1 MSDGSPAVSAPASA
15 THAATAA
22 YARIYEEQQPRLVA
36 YARSLTRN
44 AWTAED
50 LVAEA
55 HFRVWRRL
63 AAGHEIDNVPAYL
76 MTTVRHLAIAAGS
89 AVRETPRD
97 PHGEERVEVVEQRNG
112 HGGDPAEQ
120 VSSVDLVVRVLGQL
134 PERWVKALW
143 LAEAEGQPL
152 AAIGPQLGTKEGAT
166 AVLLHRAREG
176 MRQAFLRAQTGAPDD
191 PACQVHW
198 ARMPAYVRGAATAK
212 QSERLLG
219 HVDACDD
226 CRARLAALM
235 SANDRLPAIVGP
247 ALLVFVV
254 GGAGKFLLAFTAG
267 SAGAATAAGGHG
279 GLLHGV
285 RQAAVGGSKAQAAV
299 AAGAV
304 VAGAAVLLLVLG
316 PADAG
321 QVPARRTPVADA
333 PVVQAPVAEAP
344 VGPPSTAARNGG
356 PKKDDTSG
364 RGAGVQGS
372 QQVRT
377 NDTDRTATS
386 VPEPRDT
393 AEPTPAPG
401 GDTAGGKTDDTP
413 PPPRTTPKGTDPAP
427 PKTGGS
433 DDAPKAPPSPPE
445 QSPEPP
451 APTEQPP
458 TYPAPPTEAPPET
471 PAPPTDDTPETPAP
485 PTEETPETPA
495 PPTEGTPETPAPPTE
510 GTPET
515 PAPPTDEN
523 PETPAPPTDENPE
536 TPAPPTEGT
545 PETPAPPTH
554 ESPETPA
561 PPTDETPETPGAPSD
576 HTPEPESP
584 SAPSSE
590 PETPTPADP
599 EPVEDPAPATGD
611 TGTPPVTPPAQDPSP
626 TPPGQTGCPGPHD
639 R

>member
-1 MSDGSPAVSAPASA
+1 MSDGSTAVSAPASA
-15 THAATAA
+15 SPAATAA

-97 PHGEERVEVVEQRNG
+97 PHGEERVETDA
-112 HGGDPAEQ
+112 HPHTDDPAER

-176 MRQAFLRAQTGAPDD
+176 MRQAFLRTQTGAPDD
-191 PACQVHW
+191 PACQVYW

-235 SANDRLPAIVGP
+235 SANDRLPALVGP
-247 ALLVFVV
+247 ALLVFAV
-254 GGAGKFLLAFTAG
+254 GGAGKFLLALTAG
-267 SAGAATAAGGHG
+267 PAGAATAAGGHG

-285 RQAAVGGSKAQAAV
+285 RQVAVGGSKTQVAAV
-299 AAGAV
+299 AGAV
-304 VAGAAVLLLVLG
+304 VAGAAALLLVLG
-316 PADAG
+316 PADTG
-321 QVPARRTPVADA
+321 RIPAQRTPVADA
-333 PVVQAPVAEAP
+333 PAAQVPVAGTPA
-344 VGPPSTAARNGG
+344 GPPSKGPRNEA
-356 PKKDDTSG
+356 PKKGGTPAHA
-364 RGAGVQGS
+364 AGVQGS
-372 QQVRT
+372 QRA
-377 NDTDRTATS
+377 RTAGTGS
-386 VPEPRDT
+386 TAPAVPKPHD
-393 AEPTPAPG
+393 ADGPTPAPRG
-401 GDTAGGKTDDTP
+401 NTPGSSTTDTP
-413 PPPRTTPKGTDPAP
+413 PPTKPAPKEPKEPKKPTKPAPKGKDPAP

-433 DDAPKAPPSPPE
+433 DEDPKTPPPSTDPSPESPPMPTGPY
-445 QSPEPP
+445 PEPP

-458 TYPAPPTEAPPET
+458 Q
-471 PAPPTDDTPETPAP
+471 TPAP
-485 PTEETPETPA
+485 PTEDTPE
-495 PPTEGTPETPAPPTE
+495 
-510 GTPET
+510 
-515 PAPPTDEN
+515 
-523 PETPAPPTDENPE
+523 
-536 TPAPPTEGT
+536 
-545 PETPAPPTH
+545 
-554 ESPETPA
+554 
-561 PPTDETPETPGAPSD
+561 PGAPSAPAPQ
-576 HTPEPESP
+576 PEN
-584 SAPSSE
+584 
-590 PETPTPADP
+590 PTPV
-599 EPVEDPAPATGD
+599 EPGPVRDPAPPADD
-611 TGTPPVTPPAQDPSP
+611 TDQPPVAPPAQDPTPTTPGPTGNEPPSGSGPAAPSVP
-626 TPPGQTGCPGPHD
+626 TPPGDDCGNPHGGAGHGSE
-639 R
+639 